1 MKNIYSIVF
10 ILLFSSAIFA
20 QGEVLTNRTVMEMTK
35 AGLSTEVITDKIR
48 KTATRFDVTAVA
60 LIELKNAGVE
70 DEVIRLMMER
80 ADSVLPGQPPRTLD
94 AVGYSEN
101 EPFDVETGEERRTE
115 SVQISPR
122 EAIEMARTI
131 AFHKSSAQPSRQNLE
146 KALLRNPDFIK
157 MNLTI
162 LRYKEEAD
170 LFVEIGF
177 VSGSWITHRY
187 VYRIFDRRSGAVL
200 AAGETTS
207 WGSLA
212 ENLARH
218 ISRSLKQVKDG

>member
-1 MKNIYSIVF
+1 MKTFVAAVVLGLAVGVSGQSEI
-10 ILLFSSAIFA
+10 
-20 QGEVLTNRTVMEMTK
+20 LTNSSVVDMTK
-35 AGLSTEVITDKIR
+35 AGLSTDIITAKIGS
-48 KTATRFDVTAVA
+48 TANRFDTSTGA

-70 DEVIRLMMER
+70 DEVIRLMMQR
-80 ADSVLPGQPPRTLD
+80 AEARLPGIPPRD
-94 AVGYSEN
+94 AETRIAEAAEAEAA
-101 EPFDVETGEERRTE
+101 EPGSTSAIVD
-115 SVQISPR
+115 PR
-122 EAIEMARTI
+122 EALARAKTI
-131 AFHKSSAQPSRQNLE
+131 AFHKSSANPSRQNLE
-146 KALLRNPDFIK
+146 KALLKNADFK
-157 MNLTI
+157 ARNLTI

-212 ENLARH
+212 DNLARH
-218 ISRSLKQVKDG
+218 ISRSLKEVSGM